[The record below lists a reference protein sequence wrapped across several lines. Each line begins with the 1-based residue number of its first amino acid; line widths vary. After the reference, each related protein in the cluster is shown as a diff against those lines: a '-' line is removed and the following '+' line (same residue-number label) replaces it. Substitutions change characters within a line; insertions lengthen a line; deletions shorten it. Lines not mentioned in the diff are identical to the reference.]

1 MTFQAQGASKVAEF
15 SLQQETLCIREPDCF
30 RPQCPRD
37 FGCLVVFIEY
47 HLRLSFAPSPPKKNK
62 ARPSNKSEG

>member
-47 HLRLSFAPSPPKKNK
+47 HLRLSFAPSPPKKK
-62 ARPSNKSEG
+62 QGETKQQV